1 MPFALRS
8 SLCPQLRKGTRRH
21 FLSCLWSIQILPW
34 WLSLGSAPTHGCV
47 LTISSSSSLQSLSKI
62 LDAASLEALN
72 ECNRRSLKK
81 LASQADST
89 EQVDDTILT

>member
-1 MPFALRS
+1 MASQGSIGLPYFAGVHS
-8 SLCPQLRKGTRRH
+8 SASSEVNVRFCLGLEKPEAVFSDYVSSFPSSPQ
-21 FLSCLWSIQILPW
+21 
-34 WLSLGSAPTHGCV
+34 A
-47 LTISSSSSLQSLSKI
+47 LSKI
-62 LDAASLEALN
+62 LDVASLEVLN